1 MFDPTPRAG
10 TRLPSWLGRVAGA
23 LPNRCAVCQAGGSGP
38 EARLCGDCLACFAP
52 LRPRCERCALQ
63 LPAAATVCGRC
74 VREPPPWTHAV
85 AACDYGYPWD
95 GLLGA
100 LKFEAAIDLAPVL
113 ALQLARAVEARALP
127 PIDVLLPVPLAPL
140 RLRERGYNQALL
152 LAQPLARRF
161 GLRVAVDALQRPV
174 ETPHQVALPREQR
187 VANVRGAF
195 LLDRAAV
202 ATLRGR
208 HVAVVDD
215 VMTTGATIGEVTRVL
230 HGAGVASV
238 QAWVVA
244 RTPP

>member
-1 MFDPTPRAG
+1 M
-10 TRLPSWLGRVAGA
+10 
-23 LPNRCAVCQAGGSGP
+23 
-38 EARLCGDCLACFAP
+38 
-52 LRPRCERCALQ
+52 
-63 LPAAATVCGRC
+63 VCGRC
-74 VREPPPWTHAV
+74 LREPPPWTRAV

-113 ALQLARAVEARALP
+113 ALQLARAVEAHALP
-127 PIDVLLPVPLAPL
+127 AVDVLLPVPLAPL

-174 ETPHQVALPREQR
+174 ETPHQIALPREQR

-195 LLDRAAV
+195 LLDRAAAA

-230 HGAGVASV
+230 LAAGVASV
-238 QAWVVA
+238 QAWVFA

>member
-1 MFDPTPRAG
+1 MFDATMRAG
-10 TRLPSWLGRVAGA
+10 TRLPSWLGRALGA
-23 LPNRCAVCQAGGSGP
+23 LPNRCAVCHVGGSGP
-38 EARLCGDCLACFAP
+38 EARLCGDCLARFAP
-52 LRPRCERCALQ
+52 PRPRCERCALP
-63 LPAAATVCGRC
+63 LPGAASICGRC
-74 VREPPPWTHAV
+74 LREPPPWARAV

-127 PIDVLLPVPLAPL
+127 AVDVLLPVPLAPL

-152 LAQPLARRF
+152 LARPLARRF

-174 ETPHQVALPREQR
+174 ETPHQIALPREQR
-187 VANVRGAF
+187 AANVRGAF
-195 LLDRAAV
+195 LVDRAA
-202 ATLRGR
+202 AAALRGR
-208 HVAVVDD
+208 HVAVIDD

-230 HGAGVASV
+230 RDAGVASV
-238 QAWVVA
+238 QAWVFA